1 MITFF
6 LIFITM
12 VRIVNYNNCK
22 TIQNDKNK
30 KYSICNCCKIY
41 NFNNI
46 VIQPNKEILRR
57 KLSIYNWYVNRFEIS
72 NKSHNIK
79 CNCKHKSRLIFIDYA
94 KK

>member
-1 MITFF
+1 
-6 LIFITM
+6 M

-41 NFNNI
+41 NLNNI

-57 KLSIYNWYVNRFEIS
+57 KLSIYNW
-72 NKSHNIK
+72 
-79 CNCKHKSRLIFIDYA
+79 
-94 KK
+94 